1 MINPRLPLIDL
12 HRHLDGNIRAKT
24 IWELAQNHQI
34 ALPVSQFD
42 DFIPYVQ
49 IIESES
55 NLLAFLQKLDWG
67 VAVLKTLD
75 DCKRIAYENVEDA
88 FNAGIDYAELRFSPY
103 YMAKSHQLNTSD
115 VVAAVIDG
123 VLLGMKDFDVKINL
137 IGILSRT
144 FGVEKCQH
152 ELNAILDH
160 KQKIT
165 AVDLAGDEY
174 NFPGDLFVDHFNQVQ
189 KADLQVTVHA
199 GEAAGSESIWQAIQ
213 ALHASRIGHGV
224 ACQHDNKLMD
234 YMRDNHIAIESC
246 ITSNYQTGTV
256 TDINNHPIKT
266 FLDNELLVCLNTDD
280 PAVQNIELKHEFSL
294 ASSKL
299 KLTDSHISQL
309 QKNALNASFLSENEK
324 QTLLKQKQN

>member
-1 MINPRLPLIDL
+1 MINPSLPLIDL
-12 HRHLDGNIRAKT
+12 HRHLDGNIRAET
-24 IWELAQNHQI
+24 IWHLAQKHQI

-49 IIESES
+49 IIDSES

-123 VLLGMKDFDVKINL
+123 VQLGMKDFDVKINL

-160 KQKIT
+160 KQAIT

-174 NFPGDLFVDHFNQVQ
+174 NFL
-189 KADLQVTVHA
+189 A
-199 GEAAGSESIWQAIQ
+199 
-213 ALHASRIGHGV
+213 
-224 ACQHDNKLMD
+224 
-234 YMRDNHIAIESC
+234 
-246 ITSNYQTGTV
+246 NY
-256 TDINNHPIKT
+256 
-266 FLDNELLVCLNTDD
+266 LL
-280 PAVQNIELKHEFSL
+280 NI
-294 ASSKL
+294 SSKL
-299 KLTDSHISQL
+299 KKLTYKLRYMQV
-309 QKNALNASFLSENEK
+309 KPPEAKVFGK
-324 QTLLKQKQN
+324 QYKR